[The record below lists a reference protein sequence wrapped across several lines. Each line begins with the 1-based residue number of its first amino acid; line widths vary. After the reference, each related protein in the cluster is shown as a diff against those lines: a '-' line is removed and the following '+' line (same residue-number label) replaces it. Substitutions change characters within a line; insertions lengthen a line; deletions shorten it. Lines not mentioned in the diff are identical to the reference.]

1 MNFLFAR
8 LRISKYHIALP
19 VLIWFGLAAT
29 AILLELSRHSF
40 NNYKIF
46 EGVFW
51 HSLHHQDLYAYY
63 PAEYVDLNHYGPL
76 FAVLIA
82 PFALLPD
89 YLGVA
94 LWSLTNAFVLFYA
107 VKLLKFEQ
115 KWFYSILLI
124 AAIELMTATHHVQ
137 YNPMVAGLII
147 LSFVMVEKGNDF
159 WGTFFIA
166 LGFLTKLYGIAGL
179 TFFLF
184 SRNKFQFIGYF
195 ALWLIVLFCLPMVIS
210 SPSFV
215 VQSYVGWWDS
225 LHSKDAVNAVQS
237 VGGGMQDISVIGI
250 VRRVLQTPAISD
262 LVFLAPAAILFALP
276 LLRFSQYKA
285 IGFRLRYLALVLITV
300 VIFSSS
306 AESVTYIIPAIGIG
320 IWYVLQEKKTG
331 WVNGLLIFTLF
342 LTSLAATDLCPTY
355 VRVYIVR
362 AYALKALPSFII
374 WFLLI
379 KEVAT
384 NTFHPNSIKDQI

>member
-8 LRISKYHIALP
+8 LRVSKYNIALP

-29 AILLELSRHSF
+29 AILLELSRNSF

-51 HSLHHQDLYAYY
+51 HTIHHQDLYAYY
-63 PAEYVDLNHYGPL
+63 PNEYVDLNHYGPL

-82 PFALLPD
+82 PFAILPD
-89 YLGVA
+89 FLGVA

-107 VKLLKFEQ
+107 VKLLGFDQKKF
-115 KWFYSILLI
+115 YTILLI

-147 LSFVMVEKGNDF
+147 LSFVMIEKNNTL

-166 LGFLTKLYGIAGL
+166 VGFLTKLYGVAGL

-184 SRNKFQFIGYF
+184 SKDKLRFIGYF

-215 VQSYVGWWDS
+215 VQSYFGWWES

-237 VGGGMQDISVIGI
+237 VSGGMQDISVMGI
-250 VRRVLQTPAISD
+250 ARRVLQTPAISD
-262 LVFLAPAAILFALP
+262 LIFLAPAALLFALP
-276 LLRFSQYKA
+276 LLRISQYKA
-285 IGFRLRYLALVLITV
+285 VEYRLRYLALVLITV
-300 VIFSSS
+300 VIYSSS

-320 IWYVLQEKKTG
+320 IWYVLQEKKAG

-342 LTSLAATDLCPTY
+342 LTSLAATDLCPAY
-355 VRVYIVR
+355 IRVHVVR

-374 WFLLI
+374 WCLLI

-384 NTFHPNSIKDQI
+384 NTFYPNSIKENI